1 LARDGRISGLDGRF
15 CSVYIRNFWTIV
27 VGMNQTAEV
36 AVFGGGCF
44 WCTEAVFGQ
53 LKGVVSVMPGYAGG
67 TVVNPTY
74 EQVCTGKTGHA
85 EVTRVEYD
93 PARISFNDLLVVF
106 FATHDPTSLNR
117 QGADVGTEY
126 RSAIFYTTDDQ
137 RQAAQALIDQ
147 LNDSNPE
154 GKRIVTEVV
163 PLDAFYQAEGY
174 HQQYYRN
181 NSLAPYCQI
190 VINPKLRKLHQ
201 QFSALLQSS
210 DLNA

>member
-1 LARDGRISGLDGRF
+1 
-15 CSVYIRNFWTIV
+15 
-27 VGMNQTAEV
+27 MNQKTEI

-53 LKGVVSVMPGYAGG
+53 LKGVVSVMPGYSGG
-67 TVVNPTY
+67 TIANPTY
-74 EQVCTGKTGHA
+74 EQVCTGQTGHA

-93 PARISFNDLLVVF
+93 PAQIPYHDLLVVF

-126 RSAIFYTTDDQ
+126 RSVIFYTTDDQ
-137 RQAAQALIDQ
+137 KRDAEALIEVNNSD
-147 LNDSNPE
+147 PG

-163 PLDAFYQAEGY
+163 PLKAFYEAEDY
-174 HQQYYRN
+174 HQEYYRK

-190 VINPKLRKLHQ
+190 VIDPKLRKLHK
-201 QFSALLQSS
+201 QFSALLKSS
-210 DLNA
+210 NINK

>member
-1 LARDGRISGLDGRF
+1 MDQKTEI
-15 CSVYIRNFWTIV
+15 
-27 VGMNQTAEV
+27 

-44 WCTEAVFGQ
+44 WCTEAVFAQ

-67 TVVNPTY
+67 TTANPTY
-74 EQVCTGKTGHA
+74 EQVCTGNTGHA

-93 PARISFNDLLVVF
+93 PARISYNDLLAVF

-137 RQAAQALIDQ
+137 KRAAESLIEQ
-147 LNDSNPE
+147 LNGSDPG

-163 PLDAFYQAEGY
+163 PLSAFYAAENY
-174 HQQYYRN
+174 HREYYRN

-190 VINPKLRKLHQ
+190 VIDPKLRKLHK
-201 QFSALLQSS
+201 QFSDLLKSS
-210 DLNA
+210 GISA

>member
-1 LARDGRISGLDGRF
+1 
-15 CSVYIRNFWTIV
+15 
-27 VGMNQTAEV
+27 MNQGIET

-67 TVVNPTY
+67 TLANPTY
-74 EQVCTGKTGHA
+74 EQVCTGNTGHA
-85 EVTRVEYD
+85 EVTRVEYN
-93 PARISFNDLLVVF
+93 PAEISFNDLLTVF

-126 RSAIFYTTDDQ
+126 RSVIFYTTDDQ
-137 RQAAQALIDQ
+137 KRDAEALIEQ
-147 LNDSNPE
+147 LNSSDPA

-163 PLDAFYQAEGY
+163 PLKAFYPAEKY
-174 HQQYYRN
+174 HQEYYRN

-190 VINPKLRKLHQ
+190 VIDPKLRKLHR
-201 QFSALLQSS
+201 QFTALLKSS
-210 DLNA
+210 NMNA

>member
-1 LARDGRISGLDGRF
+1 MSQK
-15 CSVYIRNFWTIV
+15 T
-27 VGMNQTAEV
+27 EV

-67 TVVNPTY
+67 TTANPTY
-74 EQVCTGKTGHA
+74 GQVCTGDTGHA
-85 EVTRVEYD
+85 EVVRVEHD
-93 PARISFNDLLVVF
+93 PSQVAYNDLLVVF

-126 RSAIFYTTDDQ
+126 RSVILYTTDDQ
-137 RQAAQALIDQ
+137 KRNAQALIEQ
-147 LNDSNPE
+147 LNNSDPE
-154 GKRIVTEVV
+154 GKRIVTEVL
-163 PLDAFYQAEGY
+163 PLKAFYEAENY
-174 HQQYYRN
+174 HREYYGN

-201 QFSALLQSS
+201 QFSALLKSS
-210 DLNA
+210 HIDP

>member
-1 LARDGRISGLDGRF
+1 
-15 CSVYIRNFWTIV
+15 
-27 VGMNQTAEV
+27 MNQKIEI

-53 LKGVVSVMPGYAGG
+53 LKGVVSVMPGYSGG
-67 TVVNPTY
+67 TVANPTY

-93 PARISFNDLLVVF
+93 RAQISYHDLLVVF

-126 RSAIFYTTDDQ
+126 RSVIFYTTDEQKRD
-137 RQAAQALIDQ
+137 AEAMIDE
-147 LNDSNPE
+147 LNQSDPA
-154 GKRIVTEVV
+154 GKRIVTEVA
-163 PLDAFYQAEGY
+163 PLTAFYEAEDY
-174 HQQYYRN
+174 HQEYYRN

-190 VINPKLRKLHQ
+190 VIDPKLRKLHKE
-201 QFSALLQSS
+201 FSALLTSS
-210 DLNA
+210 NINK